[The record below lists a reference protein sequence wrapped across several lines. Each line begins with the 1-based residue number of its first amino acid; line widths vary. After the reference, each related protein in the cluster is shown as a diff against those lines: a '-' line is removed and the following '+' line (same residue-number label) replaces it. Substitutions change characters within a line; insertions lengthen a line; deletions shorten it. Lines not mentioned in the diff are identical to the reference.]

1 MSGRLLRAVRTT
13 VLAAVLTVSP
23 ATAASAEPGPLPP
36 GESVPLAEETAG
48 TAATDAED
56 GEDAEDTEEE
66 PVGPA
71 DPETAEESPDT
82 ADPDAAEESAGS
94 DAAEVDAE
102 TALGAPGATRSVAAL
117 LRELQTRYRAAEEA
131 SETYNAT
138 AEKLRQRTAQVKKV
152 NADLAKAR
160 AALELSRGD
169 AGRLAREQY
178 QGRTEFSAYLR
189 LLLSRDPLRALD
201 QTHVVERLAANRAAT
216 VDRLTGDARRAD
228 RLAAASRKALD
239 QQKKLTDRQKKQR
252 DAVRGRLKE
261 IEGLLATLSEEQLAQ
276 LAGLEQRGVD
286 EAQRELVASG
296 ALSSARPPTRQG
308 GDAVAYAVRQI
319 GKPYVWGAE
328 GPESFDCS
336 GLTSQ
341 AWSAAGRTIPRTSQ
355 EQWKRLP
362 KVPVSALRPGDLVIY
377 FPKATHVALY
387 IGNGLVVQAPRPG
400 SKVKVSPLAS
410 NPLLGAVRPDPGGAP
425 LAAYTPPELPEGARD
440 GADTGYGTDAA
451 PDAP

>member
-1 MSGRLLRAVRTT
+1 MSGRILRAVCTAVLTT
-13 VLAAVLTVSP
+13 ALTVSP
-23 ATAASAEPGPLPP
+23 ATVAAAEPGP
-36 GESVPLAEETAG
+36 VPSEETDTTDAN
-48 TAATDAED
+48 TETDADPADDEAADDEAADADATDQ
-56 GEDAEDTEEE
+56 
-66 PVGPA
+66 
-71 DPETAEESPDT
+71 
-82 ADPDAAEESAGS
+82 
-94 DAAEVDAE
+94 DAAEVDAG
-102 TALGAPGATRSVAAL
+102 TALAAPEAPRSVAAL
-117 LRELQTRYRAAEEA
+117 LRELQTRYQAAEEA

-138 AEKLRQRTAQVKKV
+138 AEKLKERTARLKKV

-160 AALELSRGD
+160 SALEVSRGD

-189 LLLSRDPLRALD
+189 LLLAHDPQQALD
-201 QTHVVERLAANRAAT
+201 QSHVVGRLAANRAAT
-216 VDRLTGDARRAD
+216 VDRLTDAARRAD

-239 QQKKLTDRQKKQR
+239 QQKKLAAQQKKQR
-252 DAVRGRLKE
+252 DAVNGKLRE
-261 IEGLLATLSEEQLAQ
+261 VEGLLATLSEEQIDQ
-276 LAGLEQRGVD
+276 LAGLEQQGVD
-286 EAQRELVASG
+286 KAQRELVASG
-296 ALSSARPPTRQG
+296 ALSSTRPPTRQG

-328 GPESFDCS
+328 GPDSFDCS

-362 KVPVSALRPGDLVIY
+362 RVPVSALRPGDLVIY

-387 IGNGLVVQAPRPG
+387 IGDGLVVQAPRPG
-400 SKVKVSPLAS
+400 AKVKVSPLAS

-425 LAAYTPPELPEGARD
+425 LSTYTRPELPEGARD

-451 PDAP
+451 PE

>member
-1 MSGRLLRAVRTT
+1 MDGSAAGPRLRHGGDVVSGRILRAVCTT
-13 VLAAVLTVSP
+13 VLTTALTVSP
-23 ATAASAEPGPLPP
+23 ATVAAAEPGP
-36 GESVPLAEETAG
+36 VPSEETD
-48 TAATDAED
+48 TTDANTETD
-56 GEDAEDTEEE
+56 ADPADAEAADEEA
-66 PVGPA
+66 A
-71 DPETAEESPDT
+71 D
-82 ADPDAAEESAGS
+82 ADATGQ

-102 TALGAPGATRSVAAL
+102 TALAAPEAPRSVAAL

-138 AEKLRQRTAQVKKV
+138 AEKLKERTARLKKV

-160 AALELSRGD
+160 SALEVSRGD

-189 LLLSRDPLRALD
+189 LLLAHDPQQALD
-201 QTHVVERLAANRAAT
+201 QSHVVGRLAANRAAT
-216 VDRLTGDARRAD
+216 VDRLTDAARRAD

-239 QQKKLTDRQKKQR
+239 QQKELAARQKKQR
-252 DAVRGRLKE
+252 DAVNGKLRE
-261 IEGLLATLSEEQLAQ
+261 VEGLLATLSEEQIDQ
-276 LAGLEQRGVD
+276 LAGLEQQGVD
-286 EAQRELVASG
+286 KAQRELVASG
-296 ALSSARPPTRQG
+296 ALSSTRPPTRQG

-328 GPESFDCS
+328 GPDSFDCS

-362 KVPVSALRPGDLVIY
+362 RVPVSALRPGDLVIY

-387 IGNGLVVQAPRPG
+387 IGDGLVVQAPRPG
-400 SKVKVSPLAS
+400 AKVKVSPLAS

-425 LAAYTPPELPEGARD
+425 LSTYTRPELPEGARD
-440 GADTGYGTDAA
+440 GADTGYGTEAA
-451 PDAP
+451 PE